1 MGHITGPD
9 PRDQEQN
16 MFSLAWPWPRQ
27 HLMEKG
33 QEFGLVEE
41 CVGGAMS
48 VAVRGGGPRGG

>member
-1 MGHITGPD
+1 
-9 PRDQEQN
+9 
-16 MFSLAWPWPRQ
+16 
-27 HLMEKG
+27 MEKG